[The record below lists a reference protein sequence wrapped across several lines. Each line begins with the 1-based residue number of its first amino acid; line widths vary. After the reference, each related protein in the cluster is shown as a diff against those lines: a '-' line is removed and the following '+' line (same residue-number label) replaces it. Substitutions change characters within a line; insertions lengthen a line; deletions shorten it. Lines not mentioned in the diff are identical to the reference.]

1 MTGLQGRTA
10 VVAGLQP
17 SPHRHMLLGVEQ
29 LFAEGGGILHEV
41 VCGADTECTVVIFD
55 VHLSEIDHHVFVQ
68 VSLASQIAAKEVKG
82 KGEQI
87 LGVLMGTALAV
98 AAGTIT
104 RCVAII
110 GKKENDLI
118 CCCLLSGKPL
128 HGTHLGYFL
137 FLPLFKD
144 NLTSA
149 VVLKKSSKVTNC
161 VMETYF
167 RWVNHKNLNGG

>member
-29 LFAEGGGILHEV
+29 LFAESGGILHEV

-118 CCCLLSGKPL
+118 CCCLLSGLCQTDSCGEVMPPIKGMLDQVSPCMQKCSGICR
-128 HGTHLGYFL
+128 HGA
-137 FLPLFKD
+137 
-144 NLTSA
+144 LTVA
-149 VVLKKSSKVTNC
+149 RAQDC
-161 VMETYF
+161 
-167 RWVNHKNLNGG
+167 

>member
-29 LFAEGGGILHEV
+29 LFAESGGILHEV

-87 LGVLMGTALAV
+87 LGVSWGPPSLLLQVPSHAV
-98 AAGTIT
+98 LPSLERRKMTLSAA
-104 RCVAII
+104 A
-110 GKKENDLI
+110 
-118 CCCLLSGKPL
+118 
-128 HGTHLGYFL
+128 F
-137 FLPLFKD
+137 
-144 NLTSA
+144 
-149 VVLKKSSKVTNC
+149 
-161 VMETYF
+161 
-167 RWVNHKNLNGG
+167 